1 MGPVLVLIKCVF
13 YGKFCVSSDK
23 YVTIVVKTKCVNSGN
38 MSNKLNFIT
47 NYTKF
52 ITTNTPL
59 SKYTYILQFL
69 ILMMRRSCSR
79 TLEFLLLYTIFGIC
93 FKILKPVSC
102 G

>member
-52 ITTNTPL
+52 ITT
-59 SKYTYILQFL
+59 YTHFIKIHIYV
-69 ILMMRRSCSR
+69 
-79 TLEFLLLYTIFGIC
+79 TIFDTHDETVLQQDLRISPSLYNIWYL
-93 FKILKPVSC
+93 F
-102 G
+102 